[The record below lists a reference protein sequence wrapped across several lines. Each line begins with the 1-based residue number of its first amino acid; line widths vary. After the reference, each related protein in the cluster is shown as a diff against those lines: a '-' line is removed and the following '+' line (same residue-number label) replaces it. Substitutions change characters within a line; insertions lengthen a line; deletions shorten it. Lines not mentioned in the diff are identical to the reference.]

1 MTHYH
6 KNEKLD
12 LDSLDG
18 IWLDYKDHVWYFFIK
33 DRVWQKEE
41 IQRAEHSDITVSFIQ
56 EGIVDAFV
64 LTIYDCLE
72 PSDLPF
78 CIRDASED
86 LTRSL
91 EDQKEYDYEI
101 VLINE
106 DNTVAAVRDHAF
118 SAENSQLLK
127 EKLAERLQESYTSD
141 DFDAAYEKL
150 VLKEEPYEME
160 EKHAVFTEKSR

>member
-1 MTHYH
+1 MAHYH

-12 LDSLDG
+12 LESLDG

-33 DRVWQKEE
+33 DRTWQKEE
-41 IQRAEHSDITVSFIQ
+41 IERAEHADITVSFVQ
-56 EGIVDAFV
+56 KGIVDAFI

-78 CIRDASED
+78 CIRDASDD
-86 LTRSL
+86 LSASFK
-91 EDQKEYDYEI
+91 DKQDYSYEI

-106 DNTVAAVRDHAF
+106 DNTVAAVRDHDF
-118 SAENSQLLK
+118 TSENSHLLK
-127 EKLAERLQESYTSD
+127 KKLSERLQESYTSE

-150 VLKEEPYEME
+150 ALKEEPYEME